1 MLSLEERLA
10 RLEQE
15 FFTNGGGEKLHC
27 LRYFWKD
34 RNK

>member
-1 MLSLEERLA
+1 MQSLEEILA
-10 RLEQE
+10 SLEE
-15 FFTNGGGEKLHC
+15 AFLLNGGGEKLHC